1 MSFKTYIGLFRIWQ
15 FGQWLIYLEM
25 EVSRANVAK
34 FSHFGNFLI
43 IFLIT
48 NLETATEQKMRFS
61 IKDFFSKCD
70 LIRSFQR
77 IWSHFLKKSLMENFI
92 FCAVVFI

>member
-34 FSHFGNFLI
+34 FSHFGNFLTI
-43 IFLIT
+43 IF
-48 NLETATEQKMRFS
+48 
-61 IKDFFSKCD
+61 
-70 LIRSFQR
+70 
-77 IWSHFLKKSLMENFI
+77 
-92 FCAVVFI
+92 